1 MISLKVVYI
10 AYSCLPNKGSEEKI
24 GWNIPMESAKTNEV
38 IVVTKEEHRP
48 VIEKY
53 VTEHQIN
60 NPRFYFVDIPKFHKK
75 IWKGSAYSIRL
86 NIWHKRAFPVVKAL
100 CEREGV
106 EIVHQ
111 VTPIEF
117 RSVGPYHKIPNT
129 RFVCGPMGGG
139 EYIPA
144 GLRKYT
150 LSNLHIE
157 LSRWLLNSLYKLK
170 YRAAGQLAKCD
181 YFLFANYETQ
191 HYLCALTD
199 TVPGEVYF
207 DNGISDDDFCDDK
220 KKRPKARDKFVFLIA
235 GRMAY
240 RKGHRFLLDAI
251 RQLPKDTNCQFR
263 FVGTGPELKKLKRIC
278 QRNALENR
286 IVFTGRLSFAEMA
299 GEYEKADA
307 FIMPS
312 IRETTGA
319 VLLEAASKGVPV
331 ITINRFGGPV
341 LFDDQSAYFYMGN
354 NKATYL
360 KGLERAIM
368 SCIEDPETLSRKAR
382 EASKN
387 AQSHTW
393 ERKVI
398 KYNEIYQDLLKS
410 RLVRHKEGQEMMY
423 G

>member
-1 MISLKVVYI
+1 MKVLYV

-53 VTEHQIN
+53 VTEHKIN

-100 CEREGV
+100 CEQEGV

-139 EYIPA
+139 EHIPA
-144 GLRKYT
+144 GLRKYA
-150 LSNLHIE
+150 LSNMHIE
-157 LSRWLLNSLYKLK
+157 FGRWLLNGLYKLK

-191 HYLCALTD
+191 QYLRALTD
-199 TVPGEVYF
+199 NIPSEVYF
-207 DNGISDDDFCDDK
+207 DNGISDEDFCDDK
-220 KKRPKARDKFVFLIA
+220 KKRHEPDDKFVFLIA

-251 RQLPKDTNCQFR
+251 RQLPKDASCQFR
-263 FVGTGPELKKLKRIC
+263 FVGTGPEQKKLKRLC
-278 QRNALENR
+278 KGYALENR
-286 IVFTGRLSFAEMA
+286 IVFTGRISFAEMA

-341 LFDDQSAYFYMGN
+341 LFDDQSAYFYTGYSKDTYIDSLGGAISAAMEYPEQVEIKAEN
-354 NKATYL
+354 ARMVAQAHIWKNKI
-360 KGLERAIM
+360 K
-368 SCIEDPETLSRKAR
+368 
-382 EASKN
+382 
-387 AQSHTW
+387 
-393 ERKVI
+393 
-398 KYNEIYQDLLKS
+398 KYNRIYGQLL
-410 RLVRHKEGQEMMY
+410 ET
-423 G
+423 